1 MGVSHTCASH
11 KYKYLLKIYKY
22 KYKYIWRLMTSYR
35 AILKKTK
42 TNIFPKLIQTLKD
55 LKFGTEILIR
65 PTRVNKA
72 ESMK

>member
-11 KYKYLLKIYKY
+11 KYKYILKIYKY
-22 KYKYIWRLMTSYR
+22 KLIWPLMTSYR
-35 AILKKTK
+35 AIFKKTK
-42 TNIFPKLIQTLKD
+42 TKIFPKLIQTLKD
-55 LKFGTEILIR
+55 LKFGTEILIS